1 MSAAGAGQVPKI
13 RFPNFTDEW
22 QPSRGG
28 DAFDQRR
35 EAGEDGLPLY
45 SVTIEQGM
53 VRRDSLDREIASS
66 IADEG
71 NLRVNKDDL
80 AYNMM
85 RMWQGAV
92 GRAPEDS
99 MVSPA
104 YVVLVPKGH
113 IVPAFF
119 DSWFKRP
126 RSIYLLWAYSH
137 GLTNDRLRLYFR
149 DFAKVPMSLPEKAE
163 QQKVADFFGAMDT
176 RITLLIRK
184 SEALKRYKTEVARR
198 LFTRELRFRRDDGSA
213 FPDWETTTLGNI
225 LSWKRTN
232 SLSRDMLTPIPGTIQ
247 NIHYGDIHTKFP
259 MRFRQTQQEAPYLL
273 ESAISGPINPEV
285 FCEVGDIV
293 IADASEDHSDIGKAI
308 EIVEAAPMSIVAGL
322 HTFLAR
328 PKPAKLAAGFG
339 GYLFQSPSVR
349 RQIMRAAQGI
359 SVLGISKTQLEKVV
373 IELPH
378 VDEQRRIVDFLSVL
392 DDKFELM
399 QKKITSTRDF
409 KRGLLQQMFV

>member
-1 MSAAGAGQVPKI
+1 MSAAEAGQVPQI
-13 RFPNFTDEW
+13 RFPDFTGEW
-22 QPSRGG
+22 KPARGG

-66 IADEG
+66 LADEG

-104 YVVLVPKGH
+104 YVVLVPKNH

-119 DSWFKRP
+119 DSWFKRA
-126 RSIYLLWAYSH
+126 RSIYLLWAYSY

-149 DFAKVPMSLPEKAE
+149 DFGKVPMTLPEKAE
-163 QQKVADFFGAMDT
+163 QQKIADFFGAIDT
-176 RITLLIRK
+176 RIALLTRK
-184 SEALKRYKTEVARR
+184 CEALKRYKSEVARR
-198 LFTRELRFRRDDGSA
+198 LFARELRFRRDDGSA

-225 LSWKRTN
+225 LNWKRTN
-232 SLSRDMLTPIPGTIQ
+232 SLSRDMLTPVPGTIQ
-247 NIHYGDIHTKFP
+247 NIHYGDIHTKFS
-259 MRFRQTQQEAPYLL
+259 MRFSQKQQEVPYLL
-273 ESAISGPINPEV
+273 ESATAGPIHPEA

-293 IADASEDHSDIGKAI
+293 IADASEDYADIGKAI

-328 PKPAKLAAGFG
+328 PKPAKLALGFG

-349 RQIMRAAQGI
+349 RQIKRLAQGI

-378 VDEQRRIVDFLSVL
+378 IDEQRRLVDFLSVL
-392 DDKFELM
+392 DDKFEL
-399 QKKITSTRDF
+399 TRDAVMSMRNF
-409 KRGLLQQMFV
+409 KRGLLQKMFV